1 MSRQRLSKMVLG
13 LSLVTVGSV
22 YAADEKPA
30 PAPAPVPAPTGK
42 AATPAT
48 RDFQA
53 IVQDIQKDGQALR
66 AVLSSPRVL
75 TDQAKRNEAA
85 PTAIPVLKRM
95 VGYFNELKAT
105 GNPQGAQMANGALPQ
120 FTTFLALFGDKD
132 TLDRLDADA
141 KNSDAAKSIEA
152 KSSLLM
158 VHWIKS
164 SQDAAAQEK
173 ILDEAQKL
181 ARDNADN
188 DKLTDVLMAMG
199 QIGAATPQLA
209 TKVKDAAVAM
219 NTPSAKQMK
228 EQVDHEQK
236 LASMENKPLTIEGV
250 KLDGS
255 KFSSADWKGKVIFVD
270 FWATWCGP
278 CKAELPRV
286 KKAYADF
293 HDKGL
298 EVLGVS
304 CDHAGSDLQQFLDS
318 NKDMPWPQLFDTKHP
333 DWNPIATS
341 YGIEAIPTMFLI
353 DKKGVLRSVT
363 ARENFEEMIPKL
375 LGEKD

>member
-1 MSRQRLSKMVLG
+1 MSRQSLSKIVLG
-13 LSLVTVGSV
+13 LSLVAGASV
-22 YAADEKPA
+22 HAADEK

-42 AATPAT
+42 ATTPAT

-53 IVQDIQKDGQALR
+53 IVRDIQKDGQALR

-75 TDQAKRNEAA
+75 TDQAKRDEAA

-132 TLDRLDADA
+132 TLDQLDTDA

-199 QIGAATPQLA
+199 QIGAANPQLA
-209 TKVKDAAVAM
+209 SKVKDAAVAM

-228 EQVDHEQK
+228 DQVDHEQK

-255 KFSSADWKGKVIFVD
+255 KFSSADWKGKVVFVD

-304 CDHAGSDLQQFLDS
+304 CDNEGSALQQFLDA
-318 NKDMPWPQLFDTKHP
+318 NKDMPWPQLFDTNHP
-333 DWNPIATS
+333 GWSPLATS

-375 LGEKD
+375 LAE